1 MPAYKIMIMGA
12 SYGSL
17 LASKMLF
24 GGHSVH
30 LICLPAEA
38 DLINAEGFRV
48 RLPVKGRKDQIEL
61 DSRKLPGKVTAG
73 GAAGVNPK
81 DYDLIGLAMQEPQY
95 RSPGVRELLD
105 AVATSR
111 VPCMSIM
118 NMPPLPYVKR
128 IPGLDYDA
136 LKPAYTDPTVWDNF
150 DPGALTLC
158 SPDPQAIRPPEE
170 KVNVLQVTLPTNFKV
185 AKSRVPTMSI
195 MNMPPL
201 PYVKRIPGLDYEAL
215 KPAYTDPTVWDNF
228 DPALLTL
235 CSPDPQAIRPPDE
248 KVNVLMV
255 TLPTNFKVAKF
266 DNEKGNTILRQL
278 EQEIDAVRY
287 DPGDGAK
294 IELPVKLRVH
304 DSIFVPLAKWS
315 MLLAGNYRCV
325 TEDGM
330 RTAQE
335 AVHSDIETSRSVYNF
350 VFDLCVKLGASP
362 ADLVPF
368 EKYAAAAQSLVRP
381 ASAARALQNGVPNIE
396 RADKLV
402 QLIAKQKGLSHP
414 AIDAQVALVDR
425 RLDQN
430 RKKAAA

>member
-1 MPAYKIMIMGA
+1 MMMGA

-17 LASKMLF
+17 LASKILF

-30 LICLPAEA
+30 LVCLPAEA

-48 RLPVKGRKDQIEL
+48 RMPVKGRKDQIEI

-73 GAAGVNPK
+73 GAESADPSQF
-81 DYDLIGLAMQEPQY
+81 DLVGLAMQEPQY

-105 AVATSR
+105 AVAKSR

-136 LKPAYTDPTVWDNF
+136 LKPAYTDPSVWDSF
-150 DPGALTLC
+150 DPATLTLC

-185 AKSRVPTMSI
+185 AR
-195 MNMPPL
+195 
-201 PYVKRIPGLDYEAL
+201 
-215 KPAYTDPTVWDNF
+215 F
-228 DPALLTL
+228 DSDRSTA
-235 CSPDPQAIRPPDE
+235 
-248 KVNVLMV
+248 
-255 TLPTNFKVAKF
+255 
-266 DNEKGNTILRQL
+266 ILRDL
-278 EQEIDAVRY
+278 EKDIDAVRFET
-287 DPGDGAK
+287 PEGR
-294 IELPVKLRVH
+294 IELPVKLKVH
-304 DSIFVPLAKWS
+304 DSIFVPLAKWA

-325 TEDGM
+325 TRDGM

-335 AVHSDIETSRSVYNF
+335 AVHSDIDTSRSVYNF
-350 VFDLCVKLGASP
+350 VNDLVVRLGADP
-362 ADLVPF
+362 KDLVPF
-368 EKYAAAAQSLVRP
+368 EKYAAAAQSLSRP
-381 ASAARALQNGVPNIE
+381 ASAARALQNGAPNIE

-402 QLIAKQKGLSHP
+402 QLIARQKGLSNP
-414 AIDAQVALVDR
+414 AIDAQVALVDAR
-425 RLDQN
+425 IEQN

>member
-1 MPAYKIMIMGA
+1 MAYNILILGA
-12 SYGSL
+12 AYGSL

-24 GGHSVH
+24 GGHRIHHV
-30 LICLPAEA
+30 CLPAEA
-38 DLINAEGFRV
+38 DLINSEGFRV
-48 RLPVKGRKDQIEL
+48 RLPVKGRKDPVLL
-61 DSRKLPGKVTAG
+61 DSTRLPGKVTAS
-73 GAAGVNPK
+73 GAQGVNPA

-105 AVATSR
+105 AVAR
-111 VPCMSIM
+111 
-118 NMPPLPYVKR
+118 
-128 IPGLDYDA
+128 
-136 LKPAYTDPTVWDNF
+136 
-150 DPGALTLC
+150 
-158 SPDPQAIRPPEE
+158 
-170 KVNVLQVTLPTNFKV
+170 
-185 AKSRVPTMSI
+185 SRVPTMSI

-228 DPALLTL
+228 DPACLTL

-266 DNEKGNTILRQL
+266 DNEKGNVILRQL
-278 EQEIDAVRY
+278 EKDIDAVRY
-287 DPGDGAK
+287 DPGDGSR

-325 TEDGM
+325 TKDGM

-350 VFDLCVKLGASP
+350 VFDLCVRLGADP
-362 ADLVPF
+362 KDLVPF

-402 QLIAKQKGLSHP
+402 QLIARQKGLSHP
-414 AIDAQVALVDR
+414 AIDAQVALVDA
-425 RLDQN
+425 RLEQN